1 MEHRLEKFY
10 KNESKIFEKITRNET
25 LIKSI
30 LISGFFIIL
39 FMILYS
45 RLFIRVD
52 FENWEVQKCNP
63 KYIFYSGYI
72 KNNTNADSMTSTID
86 NFNDCIIKYNQ
97 RNSGNSFQKLLE
109 KKAQEDAENNKKIVN
124 DYNLKSSKKI
134 MKYKRELDEK
144 KKYVNSKINDLESL
158 NTTREVKDE
167 MKKLNEIIE
176 DIREYA
182 HSYLTYAMMHFVFKL
197 KISEKN
203 NVLDHAVDDGT
214 NCTNLDKPSCNNNK
228 SCNYNDSGE
237 CVNIKKGDY
246 YKDQALKMNDLI
258 KKYFNDNKL

>member
-1 MEHRLEKFY
+1 MSQNIKSFY
-10 KNESKIFEKITRNET
+10 QNESNILKNITKNES

-30 LISGFFIIL
+30 LISGFFIIV

-45 RLFIRVD
+45 RLFIHID

-72 KNNTNADSMTSTID
+72 KKNTNSDSMTSTID

-97 RNSGNSFQKLLE
+97 RNSNNSFQKLLE
-109 KKAQEDAENNKKIVN
+109 KKAQEDAENNKNIVN
-124 DYNLKSSKKI
+124 DYNLKSTQKI
-134 MKYKRELDEK
+134 MKYKRDLDEK
-144 KKYVNSKINDLESL
+144 NKYFNSKINDLESL

-203 NVLDHAVDDGT
+203 NTVGDPVDSATD
-214 NCTNLDKPSCNNNK
+214 CSIMSDEIECNNNK
-228 SCNYNDSGE
+228 SCNYDDNRCD
-237 CVNIKKGDY
+237 NTKKGKFY
-246 YKDQALKMNDLI
+246 YNQALKMNDLI
-258 KKYFNDNKL
+258 KKYFSDNKL

>member
-1 MEHRLEKFY
+1 MEDRLTKFY
-10 KNESKIFEKITRNET
+10 KNESNIFKKITKNET

-45 RLFIRVD
+45 RLFIHVD

-72 KNNTNADSMTSTID
+72 KNNTNSDSMTSTID

-97 RNSGNSFQKLLE
+97 LNSSNSFQKLLE

-124 DYNLKSSKKI
+124 DYNLKSSQKI
-134 MKYKRELDEK
+134 MKYKRELDETN
-144 KKYVNSKINDLESL
+144 KYFKSKINDLESL

-197 KISEKN
+197 KISEKKN
-203 NVLDHAVDDGT
+203 TASEVLDST
-214 NCTNLDKPSCNNNK
+214 SCDILNKIDCDNNK
-228 SCNYNDSGE
+228 SCNYDTPNG
-237 CVNIKKGDY
+237 CVNTTKGKFY
-246 YKDQALKMNDLI
+246 YSQALKMNNLI
-258 KKYFNDNKL
+258 KKYFSDNKL